1 MTSGTSALLE
11 VIEQFAP
18 GTRLRDAAELILRQR
33 TGALVVFG
41 AGPDV
46 DAVCSGGFLLND
58 TEFTAQ
64 RIAELAKMDGGIVV
78 SADAD
83 SIVRANVQ
91 FIPDPTIETSETGTR
106 FRTAERLAKHLGVPV
121 LAVSEEQRAV
131 AVVFT
136 GQSQF
141 TLRNPGDLLAEGNQN
156 LVALERLRRQLSDAE
171 DRLTRLEVD
180 DAVMVR
186 DVALLLARAALVRR
200 MGAQIRRI
208 VVELGGAGD
217 LIAIQASDLGE
228 GVDNVLELVVD
239 DYTDRPMAAGEASD
253 RLRNVPDEALKDLAI
268 VADAFGLGSLDAQV
282 RPRGGRALE
291 RVSRLPD
298 SVKNSLLEHFGTLQ
312 KLLHASAS
320 ELAEAEGV
328 GRTRANQLRGHLDRL
343 LQHGTPFGLVD

>member
-1 MTSGTSALLE
+1 MLSGSPPLLE
-11 VIEQFAP
+11 VLEQFAP
-18 GTRLRDAAELILRQR
+18 GTNLRDAAELILRQR
-33 TGALVVFG
+33 TGGLVVFG
-41 AGPDV
+41 SGPDV
-46 DAVCSGGFLLND
+46 DAVCSGGFDLHD
-58 TEFTAQ
+58 AEFTAQ

-78 SADAD
+78 ADDAAT
-83 SIVRANVQ
+83 ILRANVQ
-91 FIPDPTIETSETGTR
+91 FIPDPSIDTKETGTR
-106 FRTAERLAKHLGVPV
+106 FRTAERLAKHLGISV
-121 LAVSEEQRAV
+121 LAVSEDQRAV

-136 GQSQF
+136 GEHQF

-156 LVALERLRRQLSDAE
+156 LVALERLRRQLGDAE

-180 DAVMVR
+180 DGVTVR
-186 DVALLLARAALVRR
+186 DVALVLARAALVRR

-217 LIAIQASDLGE
+217 LISIQASDLGE

-239 DYTDRPMAAGEASD
+239 DYAERPMAPGEASS
-253 RLRNVPDEALKDLAI
+253 RLRNIPDDGLKDLAV
-268 VADAFGLGSLDAQV
+268 VADAFALGGLDLQV

-320 ELAEAEGV
+320 ELAEVEGV

-343 LQHGTPFGLVD
+343 LQHGTPFGLID

>member
-1 MTSGTSALLE
+1 MLSGSPPLLE
-11 VIEQFAP
+11 VLEQFAP
-18 GTRLRDAAELILRQR
+18 GTKLRDAAELILRQR
-33 TGALVVFG
+33 TGGLVVFG
-41 AGPDV
+41 SGHEV
-46 DAVCSGGFLLND
+46 DAVCSGGFDLRD
-58 TEFTAQ
+58 AEFTAQ

-78 SADAD
+78 ADDAAT
-83 SIVRANVQ
+83 ILRANVQ
-91 FIPDPTIETSETGTR
+91 FIPDPSIDTNETGTR
-106 FRTAERLAKHLGVPV
+106 FRTAERLAKHLGISV
-121 LAVSEEQRAV
+121 LAVSEDQRAV

-136 GQSQF
+136 GEHQF

-180 DAVMVR
+180 DGVTVR
-186 DVALLLARAALVRR
+186 DVALVLARAALVRR

-217 LIAIQASDLGE
+217 LISIQASDLGE

-239 DYTDRPMAAGEASD
+239 DYADRPMAPGEASS
-253 RLRNVPDEALKDLAI
+253 RLRTIPDDGLKDLAV
-268 VADAFGLGSLDAQV
+268 VADAFALGGLDLQV

-320 ELAEAEGV
+320 ELAEVEGV

-343 LQHGTPFGLVD
+343 LQHGTPFGLID